1 LRHAVLCWACCRVL
15 NLGAKGST
23 STHCEADVHD
33 AIGATWDT
41 HDNIL
46 VAQLYNKFSHIDMRR
61 PLDKGKKRPVEKLSI
76 GGGDEVSGSSTAALG
91 TAHSRKLSTR
101 HTPAGSVG
109 VSSVCSLIGCVLCG
123 CLSPTCCR

>member
-1 LRHAVLCWACCRVL
+1 MRRCHASRPCRKLTADAAPCCAVLSWVCRVL

-46 VAQLYNKFSHIDMRR
+46 VAQLYNKFCHIDMRR

-76 GGGDEVSGSSTAALG
+76 GGGDEVRRPRPQAQHTAQLRALLQGWLLSGL
-91 TAHSRKLSTR
+91 
-101 HTPAGSVG
+101 
-109 VSSVCSLIGCVLCG
+109 
-123 CLSPTCCR
+123 

>member
-1 LRHAVLCWACCRVL
+1 MLCCAVLCCGGCEHRVL

-46 VAQLYNKFSHIDMRR
+46 VAQLHNKFSHIDMRR

-76 GGGDEVSGSSTAALG
+76 GGGDEVRRPRPPAQHTSAAQGTAAGLV
-91 TAHSRKLSTR
+91 AIWL
-101 HTPAGSVG
+101 
-109 VSSVCSLIGCVLCG
+109 
-123 CLSPTCCR
+123 